1 MRNNFWIMIHL
12 RIIIQ
17 RSSRTNSQSTKFV
30 NICKNSL
37 WDHSSSHL
45 FMICENSPFPCLLT
59 INWTHCLTSISN
71 LVKIPIPY
79 LEFIHPTRCESS
91 SSQKI
96 IIKKRVD
103 PGHVYQAS
111 ATGTFFKRKGFKNES
126 AEYLSLETTQIP
138 YKPCSDPIASTTTSP
153 RCGNIEVIQSIIN
166 KPESEFL

>member
-1 MRNNFWIMIHL
+1 
-12 RIIIQ
+12 
-17 RSSRTNSQSTKFV
+17 
-30 NICKNSL
+30 
-37 WDHSSSHL
+37 
-45 FMICENSPFPCLLT
+45 LLT

-96 IIKKRVD
+96 IIKKRV
-103 PGHVYQAS
+103 
-111 ATGTFFKRKGFKNES
+111 TGTFFKRKGFKNES

-166 KPESEFL
+166 KLESEFL